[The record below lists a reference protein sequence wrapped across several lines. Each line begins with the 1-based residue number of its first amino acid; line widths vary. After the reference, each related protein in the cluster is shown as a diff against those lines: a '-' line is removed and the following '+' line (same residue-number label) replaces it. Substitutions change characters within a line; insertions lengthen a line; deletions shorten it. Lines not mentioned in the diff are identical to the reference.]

1 MQLGRRSQCV
11 SGEIFF
17 CGNKLHDLVFLAT
30 LLFEAENLDLSV
42 IGDEKILRAEAHVPV
57 RVVLEDVLDL
67 GASDLAVLNLDDVE
81 PARVVLSFI
90 ELKHKVLIEDVPTDH
105 IIYLIQNDCYALIDL
120 WQDLHLRTLSKTL
133 SPFMLYT

>member
-1 MQLGRRSQCV
+1 M
-11 SGEIFF
+11 
-17 CGNKLHDLVFLAT
+17 
-30 LLFEAENLDLSV
+30 
-42 IGDEKILRAEAHVPV
+42 PV

-67 GASDLAVLNLDDVE
+67 RASDLAVLNLDDVE

-90 ELKHKVLIEDVPTDH
+90 ELKHKVLIKDVPTDH

-120 WQDLHLRTLSKTL
+120 WQHLHLRTLSKTL